1 MIHFKLDDNLMGLNV
16 ALINAGSVFGG
27 LFAGQVCDQW
37 GRKAGIALSAAIT
50 VVAVIIQA
58 AAVHEAMFC
67 IGRFL
72 LGASITVNGA
82 AAPTWVMEMAHPR
95 YRGILGG
102 MYMAIW
108 YFIATI
114 VSGISI
120 GTYFYDTT
128 WTWRGLAIGQVVPS
142 LLALAMLPLTPES
155 PRWLIS
161 QDRHE
166 EALMLLAT
174 LHGRGD
180 RENPLVQ
187 AEYHEISS
195 VLSYEKSLPA
205 QSFKTLISPAPNLK
219 RFMIV
224 IVLNIAAQV
233 IGSNIVSSFIGVVLE
248 SAGITDTHQQLVTNL
263 GINIFNFFCAIAGS
277 FAMERLGR
285 KGMLFYTTCL
295 MTFFLVLM
303 AILSALYS
311 DGSNKSASNAMV
323 AIIFLFLGSYSFAWT
338 PLTFVYPVEI
348 FNYTQRAKGLAVGQ
362 MACYAFG
369 FVNQYT
375 TPIAIDNIGWRY
387 YAINAAW
394 DVVICAIIWFFFVE
408 TKSLALEEV
417 DKLFDGKIH
426 ADGVF
431 VGRGDDIRLKADTE
445 A

>member
-1 MIHFKLDDNLMGLNV
+1 
-16 ALINAGSVFGG
+16 
-27 LFAGQVCDQW
+27 
-37 GRKAGIALSAAIT
+37 
-50 VVAVIIQA
+50 
-58 AAVHEAMFC
+58 
-67 IGRFL
+67 
-72 LGASITVNGA
+72 
-82 AAPTWVMEMAHPR
+82 
-95 YRGILGG
+95 
-102 MYMAIW
+102 MAIW

-120 GTYFYDTT
+120 GTYMYDTT
-128 WTWRGLAIGQVVPS
+128 WAWRGLAIGQVVPS
-142 LLALAMLPLTPES
+142 LLALALLPLTPES

-166 EALMLLAT
+166 EALTLLAT

-180 RENPLVQ
+180 REDPLVQ

-205 QSFKTLISPAPNLK
+205 QSFKTLISPTANLK

-224 IVLNIAAQV
+224 IMLNIAAQV

-248 SAGITDTHQQLVTNL
+248 SAGITDTHQQLITNL

-277 FAMERLGR
+277 FAMEHLGR

-303 AILSALYS
+303 AILSALYG

-375 TPIAIDNIGWRY
+375 TPIAIDSIGWRY

-408 TKSLALEEV
+408 TKGLALEEV
-417 DKLFDGKIH
+417 DKLFDGQIH

-431 VGRGDDIRLKADTE
+431 VGRGDDIKLKAPTDVDV
-445 A
+445 

>member
-1 MIHFKLDDNLMGLNV
+1 M
-16 ALINAGSVFGG
+16 INAGSVFGG
-27 LFAGQVCDQW
+27 LFAGQVSDIW
-37 GRKAGIALSAAIT
+37 GRKQGIALSAYIT

-67 IGRFL
+67 VGRFL
-72 LGASITVNGA
+72 LGAAITVNGA
-82 AAPTWVMEMAHPR
+82 AAPTWVMEMAHPKM
-95 YRGILGG
+95 RGILGG
-102 MYMAIW
+102 LYMAIW

-128 WTWRGLAIGQVVPS
+128 WTWRGLAIGQAIPS
-142 LLALAMLPLTPES
+142 LLALCLLPLTPES

-161 QDRHE
+161 KDRHE
-166 EALMLLAT
+166 EALALLAT
-174 LHGRGD
+174 LHGRGNAED
-180 RENPLVQ
+180 PLVQ

-205 QSFKTLISPAPNLK
+205 QSFKTLISPTPNLR
-219 RFMIV
+219 RFLIV

-233 IGSNIVSSFIGVVLE
+233 IGSNIVSSFIGVVLD
-248 SAGITDTHQQLVTNL
+248 SAGITDTHQQLIINL
-263 GINIFNFFCAIAGS
+263 GINIFNFGCAVAGS
-277 FAMERLGR
+277 FAMERIGR
-285 KGMLFYTTCL
+285 KGMLLGTTCL

-303 AILSALYS
+303 AILSALYG
-311 DGSNKSASNAMV
+311 DGGNIPASNAMV
-323 AIIFLFLGSYSFAWT
+323 AIIFLFLGCYSFAWT

-348 FNYTQRAKGLAVGQ
+348 LNYTQRAKGLAVGQ

-394 DVVICAIIWFFFVE
+394 DVVICVIIWYFFVE
-408 TKSLALEEV
+408 TRTLALEEV
-417 DKLFDGKIH
+417 DELFDGKIH

-431 VGRGDDIRLKADTE
+431 IGRGDDVKTKADL
-445 A
+445 AADGA